1 MIVFRVRKQWYYSC
15 HVLIFMVKT
24 MVCSSLPSAFCTD
37 CYSNLLYPY
46 LLSVN
51 TKNEEQEP
59 MLLIV
64 CSQCAMSDTNN
75 VFVQP
80 FWNSGS
86 IIMLTLFII
95 ILFLGLTKCNE
106 CSWNNGQIRL
116 AWLKK
121 PFVVHPSNVCNKWR
135 WIIWRSWLAF
145 QWVEKEKKLKV
156 RVRKSL
162 YATRHIWEWPLGWK
176 TVKTFI
182 DSENIHWH

>member
-1 MIVFRVRKQWYYSC
+1 MFSFAWWKQWSAAVCHLHFVLTVIPVYST
-15 HVLIFMVKT
+15 LI
-24 MVCSSLPSAFCTD
+24 
-37 CYSNLLYPY
+37 CYH
-46 LLSVN
+46 
-51 TKNEEQEP
+51 ERQEQEP
-59 MLLIV
+59 MILIV
-64 CSQCAMSDTNN
+64 CSQCAMSDPNN

-95 ILFLGLTKCNE
+95 ILFLGLTKRNE

-121 PFVVHPSNVCNKWR
+121 PFVVHPSNVCNKRR

-156 RVRKSL
+156 KVRKSL

-176 TVKTFI
+176 QWKHSLTLKQL
-182 DSENIHWH
+182 WL